1 MTRPA
6 AALALALLVG
16 LGCSSAPE
24 PTTPPPSPSS
34 EGRFTTSRATLR
46 ALHDYLLA
54 AYELRLYRELDG
66 APADV
71 ARPIARPDDA
81 RVAAARDQLLQS
93 LREDGAPPERLE
105 REEDLLPLVHE
116 GAERSGRYVFVFP
129 PDGDSFAVVRIT
141 EAVPE
146 REVAL
151 FGRPLRYA
159 LVVHDET
166 IVDDY
171 PTWRA
176 RRLAPGAAVHRPA
189 TYRAEPRDGGWG
201 GVVRV
206 DLAAI
211 RAIGEQQF
219 LPQVEPLRAA
229 AGRARDEAA
238 FLALAD
244 APHHAELLGLARAAL
259 RWRSLEGLW
268 SLAASRPRDEQLAR
282 FADDYAAR
290 AELRAVAELFEL
302 GRLRQPGDE
311 APLTAEERATL
322 YELGALSAMVH
333 GEPLGI
339 VADALALSAASL
351 QGAVPTDEPTAL
363 GARRLV
369 VDLCNAGRRDRRR
382 AEPPQATDDA
392 RDLAWLT
399 NAGPDDLRAA
409 ARDVHASLLQRLP
422 AR

>member
-1 MTRPA
+1 MVRRPA

-16 LGCSSAPE
+16 VGCTTEPTPAAPPPE
-24 PTTPPPSPSS
+24 P
-34 EGRFTTSRATLR
+34 RFTASRATLR
-46 ALHDYLLA
+46 ALHDYLVA
-54 AYELRLYRELDG
+54 AYELRLFRELAGTDAQPAA
-66 APADV
+66 APDEQ
-71 ARPIARPDDA
+71 RL
-81 RVAAARDQLLQS
+81 AAARDQLVQS
-93 LREDGAPPERLE
+93 LREDGAPAGRLE

-116 GAERSGRYVFVFP
+116 GAERSGRYAFVFP

-141 EAVPE
+141 DSAPE

-151 FGRPLRYA
+151 FGRPFRYA

-176 RRLAPGAAVHRPA
+176 RR
-189 TYRAEPRDGGWG
+189 RAEARDGRWG

-229 AGRARDEAA
+229 AGQARDEAA
-238 FLALAD
+238 FLALAE
-244 APHHAELLGLARAAL
+244 APHHAALLGLARAAL
-259 RWRSLEGLW
+259 RWRSLEALW
-268 SLAASRPRDEQLAR
+268 SLAASRPREEQLAR

-302 GRLRQPGDE
+302 GRLRRPGDE
-311 APLTAEERATL
+311 APLTPEERATL
-322 YELGALSAMVH
+322 YELGALSAMLH

-363 GARRLV
+363 AARRLV
-369 VDLCNAGRRDRRR
+369 VDLCNAARRGRGGAAQAD
-382 AEPPQATDDA
+382 ATDDA
-392 RDLAWLT
+392 RDLAWLA
-399 NAGPDDLRAA
+399 NAGPDHLRVAA
-409 ARDVHASLLQRLP
+409 GDVHASLLSRLP

>member
-1 MTRPA
+1 MTRLA
-6 AALALALLVG
+6 LALALALLA
-16 LGCSSAPE
+16 GCSSTPE
-24 PTTPPPSPSS
+24 PGASPPPP
-34 EGRFTTSRATLR
+34 RFTTSRATLR
-46 ALHDYLLA
+46 ALHDYLTA
-54 AYELRLYRELDG
+54 AYELRLYRELG
-66 APADV
+66 ASDDR
-71 ARPIARPDDA
+71 ARPALAPDEQ

-116 GAERSGRYVFVFP
+116 GAERSGRYAFVFP
-129 PDGDSFAVVRIT
+129 PEGDSFAVVRIT
-141 EAVPE
+141 ESAPE
-146 REVAL
+146 REVVL
-151 FGRPLRYA
+151 FGRPFRYA

-189 TYRAEPRDGGWG
+189 TYRAEARGEAWS

-211 RAIGEQQF
+211 RAIGERQF
-219 LPQVEPLRAA
+219 LPQVEALRAA
-229 AGRARDEAA
+229 ASKARDEAA
-238 FLALAD
+238 FLALAE
-244 APHHAELLGLARAAL
+244 APHHAELLGLTRAAL
-259 RWRSLEGLW
+259 RWRSLEALW
-268 SLAASRPRDEQLAR
+268 SLVGSRPVEEQLAR

-290 AELRAVAELFEL
+290 AELRAAAELFEL
-302 GRLRQPGDE
+302 GRLRRPGDE
-311 APLTAEERATL
+311 APLTPEERATL

-369 VDLCNAGRRDRRR
+369 VDLCAAAR
-382 AEPPQATDDA
+382 ARAPRSDPPQAADDA
-392 RDLAWLT
+392 RDLAWLA
-399 NAGPDDLRAA
+399 NAGPDDLRAV
-409 ARDVHASLLQRLP
+409 ARRVHGDLLARLP
-422 AR
+422 E